1 MTRLLE
7 ILISL
12 AIVAVL
18 FTIVGFIL
26 PSSRHL
32 ENSVE
37 TNRKATIVYDTLN
50 SVRHFRDWNP
60 AVAGD
65 PAIKIN
71 LSGPDSGVGAKVS
84 WSSEEKA
91 LGEGSWTITESVPN
105 KSVTY
110 AIEDIDRGHNKRA
123 EFTLTPTGKA
133 GRNNQITQSYDVD
146 YGLNLLGRYS
156 GLYVTSN
163 VGEKMKLGLASL
175 SNLLATIPNI
185 DYTVL
190 GKDDPSMAPRIVDRP
205 GENLLVLNAAVPL
218 NQITIQTQMKTNI
231 EWIKKNMAANGL
243 EAAGPVRII
252 TNEYGSQI
260 YSFDVAQ
267 PVRKAGSDPTA
278 ELKGLNLS
286 NNVELLYNPPSKI
299 AMVPFKGHMSN
310 LQNVRD
316 ALRAWAMTRGYETTD
331 RAYESWKNGIDP
343 GFAPGQEGEY
353 DVVWSIK

>member
-146 YGLNLLGRYS
+146 YGLNLLAATPACMS
-156 GLYVTSN
+156 PATS
-163 VGEKMKLGLASL
+163 A
-175 SNLLATIPNI
+175 
-185 DYTVL
+185 
-190 GKDDPSMAPRIVDRP
+190 RR
-205 GENLLVLNAAVPL
+205 
-218 NQITIQTQMKTNI
+218 
-231 EWIKKNMAANGL
+231 
-243 EAAGPVRII
+243 
-252 TNEYGSQI
+252 
-260 YSFDVAQ
+260 
-267 PVRKAGSDPTA
+267 
-278 ELKGLNLS
+278 
-286 NNVELLYNPPSKI
+286 
-299 AMVPFKGHMSN
+299 
-310 LQNVRD
+310 
-316 ALRAWAMTRGYETTD
+316 
-331 RAYESWKNGIDP
+331 
-343 GFAPGQEGEY
+343 
-353 DVVWSIK
+353 